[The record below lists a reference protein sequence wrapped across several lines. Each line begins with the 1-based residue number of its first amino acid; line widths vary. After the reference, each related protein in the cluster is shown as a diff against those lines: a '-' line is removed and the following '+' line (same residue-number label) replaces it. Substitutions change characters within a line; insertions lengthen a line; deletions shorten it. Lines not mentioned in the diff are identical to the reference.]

1 MDERPLSLSYDADD
15 KTLLVGGFVDEMSGL
30 ALRDAIAKRSQ
41 DFTEALVVDLSD
53 VDFLPSLGVGILA
66 VAMRKAGEHGTTIEL
81 TAEQGTVAQ
90 QVLNIC
96 GLPYRTA

>member
-1 MDERPLSLSYDADD
+1 MYDADD
-15 KTLLVGGFVDEMSGL
+15 RTLLVGGFVDEMSGL

-41 DFTEALVVDLSD
+41 DFTEPLVVDLSD

-66 VAMRKAGEHGTTIEL
+66 VAMKKAGEQGTSIEL
-81 TAEQGTVAQ
+81 TAQQGSVAQ

-96 GLPYRTA
+96 GLPYRAS